1 MVSLL
6 QPAPQD
12 AKDSAFWERQRA
24 IQRILERGRE
34 N

>member
-1 MVSLL
+1 MVGML
-6 QPAPQD
+6 QPVPQD
-12 AKDSAFWERQRA
+12 AKDKAFWERQRA